1 VETVSLHEA
10 AARLGVHY
18 MTAYRYVRHGRLAA
32 TKVAGEWR
40 VARKD
45 LDEFEADPTPA
56 RRRKAPWHER
66 MHERLLAS
74 DEAGAWGV
82 VESALAAGME
92 PGRVYVDVLAP
103 AMKTIGDEWESGRV
117 SIADEHRASAVAVR
131 LIGRL
136 GPRFARKGRSRGHVA
151 VAGAPGERHAIPLS
165 MLGDLLRGAGFEVTD
180 LGPDVPAEA
189 LADVAIDLDRL
200 TAVCISATN
209 HAADAKLRKAVAAV
223 KKAVDVPVFVG
234 GAAIIGSEH
243 ARRLGAD
250 GWAADGLGAVALVE
264 SVLGS

>member
-1 VETVSLHEA
+1 MDTVSLHEA

-32 TKVAGEWR
+32 TKVGGEWQ
-40 VARKD
+40 VAVKD
-45 LDEFEADPTPA
+45 LDSFAAEPAPA
-56 RRRKAPWHER
+56 RRKRAPWHER
-66 MHERLLAS
+66 MRERLLAG

-82 VESALAAGME
+82 IEAALAAGME
-92 PGRVYVDVLAP
+92 PASVYVDVMAP
-103 AMKTIGDEWESGRV
+103 AMKTVGDDWESGRV

-136 GPRFARKGRSRGHVA
+136 GPRFARKGRTRGHVA
-151 VAGAPGERHAIPLS
+151 LAGAPGERHSIPLA

-189 LADVAIDLDRL
+189 LAEIVVDLDRL

-209 HAADAKLRKAVAAV
+209 HGGDVGLRKAVSAV
-223 KKAVDVPVFVG
+223 KRAVDVPVFVG

-250 GWAADGLGAVALVE
+250 GWATDGLGAITLVE
-264 SVLGS
+264 DAVTA